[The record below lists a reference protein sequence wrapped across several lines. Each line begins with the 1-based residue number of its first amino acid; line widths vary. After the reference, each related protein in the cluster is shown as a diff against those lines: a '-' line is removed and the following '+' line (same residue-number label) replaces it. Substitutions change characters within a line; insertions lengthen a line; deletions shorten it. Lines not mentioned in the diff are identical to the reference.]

1 MHSASVKLL
10 TNGGATSGQQYWPG
24 GKGVF
29 QVVATFGGGSV
40 GLEYL
45 GPDGVTWVAP
55 AGGSLLANGGFVF
68 ELAPCQIRAAVSV
81 GPTGVHASAERI
93 PE

>member
-10 TNGGATSGQQYWPG
+10 TNGSATSGQQYWPG

-29 QVVATFGGGSV
+29 QAVATFGGGSV

-45 GPDGVTWVAP
+45 GPDGTTWVA
-55 AGGSLLANGGFVF
+55 AASGLLTANGGFVF
-68 ELAPCQIRAAVSV
+68 ELSPGPIRAAVV
-81 GPTGVHASAERI
+81 TATAVHASAARI

>member
-10 TNGGATSGQQYWPG
+10 TNGSATSGQQYWPG

-55 AGGSLLANGGFVF
+55 AGGSLTANGGVVF
-68 ELAPCQIRAAVSV
+68 ELAPCQIRAAVV
-81 GPTGVHASAERI
+81 TATAVHASAERI